1 MLKVVLE
8 DLLGDLPSE
17 REDIKGV
24 KIEIISGKKSS
35 LALEKGRIKRA
46 RRCRVLLGID
56 NLTRE
61 TRSLSVYVGW

>member
-24 KIEIISGKKSS
+24 KIEIISGKKSN
-35 LALEKGRIKRA
+35 LALEKGRIKRT
-46 RRCRVLLGID
+46 RRCRVLPGID

-61 TRSLSVYVGW
+61 TRSLSVYIGW